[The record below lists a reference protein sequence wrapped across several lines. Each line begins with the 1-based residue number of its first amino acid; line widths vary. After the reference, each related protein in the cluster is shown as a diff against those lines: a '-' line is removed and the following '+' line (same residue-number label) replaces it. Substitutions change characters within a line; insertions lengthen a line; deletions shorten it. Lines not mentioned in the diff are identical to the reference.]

1 MEPSKISEFYPNFK
15 VFLELMAN
23 KVREIL
29 LVASPYD
36 AFIIEQD
43 GSLAS
48 RIINE
53 YSGLNLSQP
62 PRITR
67 TASAV
72 TALEILRDRD
82 FDMVITMPHL
92 EDMDAFSL
100 GAEIKKVRP
109 EMPVILL
116 AHGSRYIVPD
126 KVTYEG
132 IDKVYTW
139 SGNSD
144 LLLALVK
151 NVEDRLNIETDTT
164 RARVRVLIL
173 VEDSPVYYSSFLPLI
188 YKEVVR
194 QTQAVL
200 GEGLNEEHRLL
211 KMRARPKIL
220 LAGNFEEATALYERY
235 KDFVFGI
242 LSDARFP
249 RNGKMDD
256 EAGFRLLSRIR
267 GEIADLP
274 LLMLSSDPENRARAD
289 AVPAAFL
296 DKNSPNLLAELHD
309 FFLAHLGF
317 GDFVFRMPDGREV
330 DRASSL
336 RELEKKLPSVPD
348 DSLWFHAERNHFSNW
363 IMGRSEIV
371 LASWF
376 REVQAS
382 EFENADELR
391 EFLISN
397 INALR
402 RWRQR
407 GVVTVFRREIFDA
420 DVMDFVKIGKGSLGG
435 KARGL
440 AFMSTLLQ
448 ENPAVYER
456 FPGVNIQIPKT
467 LVLSTEGFESFVA
480 ENDLQRFART
490 TYSDEQ
496 VLAAFLGARMPRWL
510 LQDLSAFLEQVR
522 YPLSVRS
529 SSLLED
535 AHFQPYAGL
544 YDTFMIPNNH
554 PDPARRMAHLE
565 QAVKRV
571 FASTYF
577 EGPKAFSR
585 KTGNAPHE
593 ESMAVI
599 IQQMAGR
606 SVGAHFYPDISGV
619 AQSHN
624 FYPVSRMQADDGIA
638 RIALGLGRCV
648 MEGERS
654 LRFCPRYPEI
664 LPQFSTIDDILAN
677 AQRFFYALKIR
688 DYPDDLQFDR
698 FANLVK
704 RDVDDAE
711 NEPPVRMLSSLYSP
725 QEHAIRDSAA
735 GPGARVLT
743 FARILKYKMF
753 PLPEILSEIMELGKK
768 GMGCP
773 VEIEFSLVLSDS
785 RQGEGE
791 FYFLQMRPMAAGTD
805 GYEVSIDEKDL
816 DGALL
821 FSTQALGNGIDEQ
834 VEDIVYV
841 KPEVFRKESTGRI
854 AEQIGRINSKLV
866 RENRPYLLIGPGRWG
881 TADPWLGIPVRWK
894 DISGVGAMVELRND
908 KLRAD
913 PSQGSHFFQN
923 LTSLGVAYITVSEG
937 SEDFI
942 RWPMLDRAA
951 AVGETELIRHVR
963 VSAPLVIKIDGR
975 SSRSV
980 VQMAESAQDTTRDGK
995 MSNVP

>member
-1 MEPSKISEFYPNFK
+1 MEPSKTSEFYPNFK
-15 VFLELMAN
+15 IFHELMAV

-72 TALEILRDRD
+72 TALEILREREY
-82 FDMVITMPHL
+82 DMVITMPHL
-92 EDMDAFSL
+92 EDMTAFSL
-100 GAEIKKVRP
+100 GAEIKKIRP
-109 EMPVILL
+109 KMPVILL
-116 AHGSRYIVPD
+116 AHGSQYIAPD
-126 KVTYEG
+126 KVKVEG
-132 IDKVYTW
+132 IDKVYIW

-151 NVEDRLNIETDTT
+151 NVEDRLNIESDTR

-173 VEDSPVYYSSFLPLI
+173 VEDTPVYYSSFLPLI
-188 YKEVVR
+188 YKEIVR

-220 LAGNFEEATALYERY
+220 LASSFEEATELYEHYRE
-235 KDFVFGI
+235 FAFGV
-242 LSDARFP
+242 LSDARYP
-249 RNGKMDD
+249 REGKMD
-256 EAGFRLLSRIR
+256 EKAGFRLLSRIR
-267 GEIADLP
+267 EEVPDLP
-274 LLMLSSDPENRARAD
+274 LLMLSSDPKNRALAD

-296 DKNSPNLLAELHD
+296 DKNSPNLLSELHD
-309 FFLAHLGF
+309 FFLTHLGF
-317 GDFVFRMPDGREV
+317 GDFVFRMPDGTEV
-330 DRASSL
+330 DRATSL

-348 DSLWFHAERNHFSNW
+348 ESLWYHAERNHFSNW

-382 EFENADELR
+382 EFETADELR

-407 GVVTVFRREIFDA
+407 GVVTVYRREIFDS

-448 ENPAVYER
+448 ENAGIYER
-456 FPGVNIQIPKT
+456 YPGVKIRIPKT
-467 LVLSTEGFESFVA
+467 VVLSTEGFESFVA
-480 ENDLQRFART
+480 ENDLQRFARAS
-490 TYSDEQ
+490 YHDDQ
-496 VLAAFLGARMPRWL
+496 VLDAFLAGRMPRWL
-510 LQDLSAFLEQVR
+510 IQDLSAFLEQVR
-522 YPLSVRS
+522 YPLSIRS

-544 YDTFMIPNNH
+544 YDTYMIPNNH
-554 PDPARRMAHLE
+554 PDSALRLAHLE

-577 EGPKAFSR
+577 ESPKAFTR
-585 KTGNAPHE
+585 KIGNAPHE

-599 IQQMAGR
+599 IQELAGR
-606 SVGAHFYPDISGV
+606 PFGKFYYPHLSGV

-624 FYPVSRMQADDGIA
+624 FYPVSRMRAEDGIA

-654 LRFCPRYPEI
+654 LRFSPRHPEI
-664 LPQFSTIDDILAN
+664 LPQFSTIDDILSN
-677 AQRFFYALKIR
+677 AQRFFYALRIE
-688 DYPDDLQFDR
+688 DYPDDLAFDR
-698 FANLVK
+698 FANLVR
-704 RDVDDAE
+704 RDVDDAVSE
-711 NEPPVRMLSSLYSP
+711 VPVRMLASTYSP
-725 QEHAIRDSAA
+725 EENAIRDSSTL
-735 GPGARVLT
+735 PGAPVLT
-743 FARILKYKMF
+743 FARILKYRWF
-753 PLPEILSEIMELGKK
+753 PLPEILSEILELGKK

-773 VEIEFSLVLSDS
+773 VEVEFSASLSND
-785 RQGEGE
+785 REGEGE
-791 FYFLQMRPMAAGTD
+791 FFFLQMRPMASGTD
-805 GYEVSIDEKDL
+805 AYEVNIDDSDL
-816 DGALL
+816 NGAFL
-821 FSTQALGNGIDEQ
+821 FSTRALGNGIDEKIA
-834 VEDIVYV
+834 DIVYV
-841 KPEVFRKESTGRI
+841 KPKAFRKDATKQI
-854 AEQIGRINSKLV
+854 AGQIGRINSELL
-866 RENRPYLLIGPGRWG
+866 EAGRPYLLIGPGRWG

-894 DISGVGAMVELRND
+894 DISGVGAMVELRNED
-908 KLRAD
+908 LRAD

-923 LTSLGVAYITVSEG
+923 ITSLGIPYITVSEG

-942 RWPMLDRAA
+942 RWPVLDGLPAA
-951 AVGETELIRHVR
+951 KETEFLRIVR
-963 VSAPLVIKIDGR
+963 PETPLVLKIDGR
-975 SSRSV
+975 RSASV
-980 VQMAESAQDTTRDGK
+980 VRLQNSGRSHSGPD
-995 MSNVP
+995 

>member
-1 MEPSKISEFYPNFK
+1 MESSKVSEFYPNFK
-15 VFLELMAN
+15 IFHELMAN

-72 TALEILRDRD
+72 TALEILAERD
-82 FDMVITMPHL
+82 FDLVLTMPHL
-92 EDMDAFSL
+92 QDMNAFSL
-100 GAEIKKVRP
+100 GTKIKKIRP
-109 EMPVILL
+109 QMPVILL
-116 AHGSRYIVPD
+116 AHGSQYVAPD
-126 KVTYEG
+126 KMAYEG
-132 IDKVYTW
+132 IDKVFIW

-151 NVEDRLNIETDTT
+151 NVEDRLNIEADTR

-188 YKEVVR
+188 YKEIVH
-194 QTQAVL
+194 QTQTVL

-211 KMRARPKIL
+211 KMRARPKIV
-220 LAGNFEEATALYERY
+220 LASSFEEATALYEQYR
-235 KDFVFGI
+235 DFTFGVM
-242 LSDARFP
+242 SDARFP

-256 EAGFRLLSRIR
+256 EAGYRLLRRIR
-267 GEIADLP
+267 EEIPDLP
-274 LLMLSSDPENRARAD
+274 LLMLSSEPKNQARAD
-289 AVPAAFL
+289 SVPAAFL
-296 DKNSPNLLAELHD
+296 DKNSPNLLGELHD

-317 GDFVFRMPDGREV
+317 GDFVFRLPDESEV

-348 DSLWFHAERNHFSNW
+348 ASLWYHAERNHFSNW

-382 EFENADELR
+382 EFETADELR
-391 EFLISN
+391 DFLISN

-407 GVVTVFRREIFDA
+407 GVVTVYRRETFDA
-420 DVMDFVKIGKGSLGG
+420 DVMDFLKIGTGSLGG

-440 AFMSTLLQ
+440 AFMSILLQ
-448 ENPAVYER
+448 ENAGIYER
-456 FPGVNIQIPKT
+456 FPGVKIRIPKT
-467 LVLSTEGFESFVA
+467 LVLSTEGFEAFVA
-480 ENDLQRFART
+480 ENELQRFARKS
-490 TYSDEQ
+490 YSDQQ
-496 VLAAFLGARMPRWL
+496 VAAAFLAGKMPGWL
-510 LQDLSAFLEQVR
+510 IEDLSTFLDQVH
-522 YPLSVRS
+522 YPLSIRS

-554 PDPARRMAHLE
+554 ADPALRLTHLK
-565 QAVKRV
+565 QAIKRV

-577 EGPKAFSR
+577 EGPKAFTR
-585 KTGNAPHE
+585 KIGNAPHE
-593 ESMAVI
+593 ESMGVI
-599 IQQMAGR
+599 VQELAGR
-606 SVGAHFYPDISGV
+606 PFGAYFYPLLSGV

-624 FYPVSRMQADDGIA
+624 FYPVAGMRAEDGIA

-654 LRFCPRYPEI
+654 LRFSPRHPEV
-664 LPQFSTIDDILAN
+664 LPQFSTIDDILTN
-677 AQRFFYALKIR
+677 AQRFFYALRIR
-688 DYPDDLQFDR
+688 DYPDELAFDR

-704 RDVDDAE
+704 RDVDDAVSE
-711 NEPPVRMLSSLYSP
+711 LPVRMLSSSYSP
-725 QEHAIRDSAA
+725 DEHAIRDRATPA
-735 GPGARVLT
+735 GAPVLT
-743 FARILKYKMF
+743 FARILKHRMF
-753 PLPEILSEIMELGKK
+753 PLPELLTEMMELGKK

-773 VEIEFSLVLSDS
+773 VEIEFSVTLSAE
-785 RQGEGE
+785 REGEGE
-791 FYFLQMRPMAAGTD
+791 FFFLQMRPMASRTD
-805 GYEVSIDEKDL
+805 GYEVTIETGDRESAVL
-816 DGALL
+816 Y
-821 FSTQALGNGIDEQ
+821 STRALGNGIDERIG
-834 VEDIVYV
+834 DIVYV
-841 KPEVFRKESTGRI
+841 KPDAFRTEATSRI
-854 AEQIGRINSKLV
+854 ASEIGRINTDLV
-866 RENRPYLLIGPGRWG
+866 KKGRPYLLIGPGRWG
-881 TADPWLGIPVRWK
+881 TADPWLGIPVRWT
-894 DISGVGAMVELRND
+894 DISGVGAMVELRNERL
-908 KLRAD
+908 KAD

-923 LTSLGVAYITVSEG
+923 ITSLGIPYMTISEG
-937 SEDFI
+937 AEGFV
-942 RWPMLDRAA
+942 RWQMLDDLPAA
-951 AVGETELIRHVR
+951 GETTFLRHVR
-963 VSAPLVIKIDGR
+963 TASPLTIKIDGR
-975 SSRSV
+975 S
-980 VQMAESAQDTTRDGK
+980 AEAMVRVS
-995 MSNVP
+995 S

>member
-1 MEPSKISEFYPNFK
+1 MEPSKASEFYPNFK
-15 VFLELMAN
+15 IFHELMAN

-67 TASAV
+67 TASAA
-72 TALEILRDRD
+72 TALEIIRDRV
-82 FDMVITMPHL
+82 FDLVITMPHL
-92 EDMDAFSL
+92 EGMNAFAL
-100 GAEIKKVRP
+100 GEEIKKIRP
-109 EMPVILL
+109 QMPVILL
-116 AHGSRYIVPD
+116 AHGSRYIAPD
-126 KVTYEG
+126 TVRYEG
-132 IDKVYTW
+132 IDKVYIW

-151 NVEDRLNIETDTT
+151 NVEDRLNIEADTR

-188 YKEVVR
+188 YKEIVR

-220 LAGNFEEATALYERY
+220 LAVNFEEARALYERY
-235 KDFVFGI
+235 REFIFGI
-242 LSDARFP
+242 LTDARFP
-249 RNGKMDD
+249 RDGCMDE
-256 EAGFRLLSRIR
+256 EAGHRFLSRVR
-267 GEIADLP
+267 AEIPDLP
-274 LLMLSSDPENRARAD
+274 LLMLSSDAANQARA
-289 AVPAAFL
+289 ATIPAAFL
-296 DKNSPNLLAELHD
+296 DKNSPNLLGELHD
-309 FFLAHLGF
+309 FFLTHLGF
-317 GDFVFRMPDGREV
+317 GDFVFQHPDGQEV

-336 RELEKKLPSVPD
+336 RELEKKLPSVPE
-348 DSLWFHAERNHFSNW
+348 DSLWYHAERNHFSNW

-382 EFENADELR
+382 EFDNADDLR

-397 INALR
+397 IHALR

-440 AFMSTLLQ
+440 AFMSTLMQ
-448 ENPAVYER
+448 ENPGIYER
-456 FPGVNIQIPKT
+456 FPGVKIRIPKT
-467 LVLSTEGFESFVA
+467 VVLSTEGFEAFVA
-480 ENDLQRFART
+480 ENDLQRFSRGAFT
-490 TYSDEQ
+490 DEQ
-496 VLAAFLGARMPRWL
+496 VLAAFLAGRMPQWL
-510 LQDLSAFLEQVR
+510 LQDLASFLEQVR
-522 YPLSVRS
+522 YPLSIRS

-544 YDTFMIPNNH
+544 YDTYMIPNNH
-554 PDPARRMAHLE
+554 SDPDIRLAHLE
-565 QAVKRV
+565 KAVKRV

-577 EGPKAFSR
+577 EGPKAFTR
-585 KTGNAPHE
+585 KIGNAPHE

-599 IQQMAGR
+599 IQQVAGQAF
-606 SVGAHFYPDISGV
+606 GKYFYPHFSGV

-624 FYPVSRMQADDGIA
+624 FYPVSRMRAEDGIA

-654 LRFCPRYPEI
+654 LRFCPLHPEI
-664 LPQFSTIDDILAN
+664 LPQFSSIDDILAN
-677 AQRFFYALKIR
+677 AQRFFYALQIQ
-688 DYPDDLQFDR
+688 DYPEALEFDR
-698 FANLVK
+698 FANLVR

-711 NEPPVRMLSSLYSP
+711 VEIPVKMLASTYSP
-725 QEHAIRDSAA
+725 EEHSIRDSTAFD
-735 GPGARVLT
+735 GARVLT

-753 PLPEILSEIMELGKK
+753 PLPELLTEILEMGQR

-773 VEIEFSLVLSDS
+773 VEIEFSATLSAS
-785 RQGEGE
+785 REGEGE
-791 FYFLQMRPMAAGTD
+791 FFFLQMRPMSTAGDGAEVNIAAGD
-805 GYEVSIDEKDL
+805 RNDAVLY
-816 DGALL
+816 
-821 FSTQALGNGIDEQ
+821 STQALGNGIDDRIAD
-834 VEDIVYV
+834 VVYV
-841 KPEVFRKESTGRI
+841 KPDAFRTDSTAKI
-854 AEQIGRINSKLV
+854 AAQIGQLNAGLLGDD
-866 RENRPYLLIGPGRWG
+866 RPYLLIGPGRWG
-881 TADPWLGIPVRWK
+881 TADPWLGIPVRWR

-923 LTSLGVAYITVSEG
+923 ITSLGIPYITVSEG
-937 SEDFI
+937 AEDFV
-942 RWPMLDRAA
+942 RWDVLEGWRL
-951 AVGETELIRHVR
+951 VSETDFLRHVR
-963 VSAPLVIKIDGR
+963 SPAPLAMKIDGR
-975 SSRSV
+975 RSEAV
-980 VQMAESAQDTTRDGK
+980 VYAGGARAESCKR
-995 MSNVP
+995 